1 MSLSQDID
9 TRPDIPHPD
18 LQTVPGHLIR
28 RCQQIAVAIFL
39 DEFKTLGMKPVHYAA
54 LSTVQRHPGIDQRT
68 LVNLIAVDRT
78 TIGAILK
85 SLEEK
90 GFLRRETPRN
100 NLRVKQLFIV
110 PKGED
115 ILDDAR
121 GLIET
126 VQSRIMAPLA
136 QDEQRQ
142 FLRLLSKLVDGNNEF
157 SRVPLKAMGQEIDD

>member
-1 MSLSQDID
+1 MSLSQDVEARFEI
-9 TRPDIPHPD
+9 HQPD

-39 DEFKTLGMKPVHYAA
+39 DEFKSLALKPVHYAA
-54 LSTVQRHPGIDQRT
+54 LSTVQRRPGIDQRT

-100 NLRVKQLFIV
+100 NLRVKQLFIL
-110 PKGED
+110 PKGEE

-121 GLIET
+121 ALIET
-126 VQSRIMAPLA
+126 VQYRIMAPLEP
-136 QDEQRQ
+136 DEQKT
-142 FLRLLSKLVDGNNEF
+142 FMRLLGKLVDGNNEF
-157 SRVPLKAMGQEIDD
+157 SRVPLKGLGLHDD